1 MKNCNECGYPLPAIR
16 DSSTICANCKTPVAT
31 WWDETSQTFRTNR
44 EILLPYSPTSSNAW
58 NSGDNNLGDMASRR
72 NTQTIEERTFSAALI
87 MLEAHFEKVRG
98 VGYKTMGEVKK
109 MIAQTLDRSLNKADV
124 RYFFCQV
131 YSAGC

>member
-16 DSSTICANCKTPVAT
+16 DSSTICTNCKTPVAT

-124 RYFFCQV
+124 RFVFR
-131 YSAGC
+131 SHF